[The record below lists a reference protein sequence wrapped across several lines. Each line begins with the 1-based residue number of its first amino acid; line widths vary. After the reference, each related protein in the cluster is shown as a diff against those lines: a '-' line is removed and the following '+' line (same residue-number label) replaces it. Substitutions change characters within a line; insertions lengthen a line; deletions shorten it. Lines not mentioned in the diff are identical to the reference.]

1 MRIWRNSI
9 WEFDVTLFRYCA
21 EDSCSDGW
29 WLRNCGL
36 GVGWGGGSSSGYDG
50 WKTNVDQAMMRR
62 NFAISYFH
70 LVKKRMNDKVPTASF
85 LPLTTLD
92 PSVYV
97 YPIGRQVLMDMVL
110 ISFGWKRN
118 QLAKSFRETKNRH
131 LGQWGEVEH
140 SPSPLQA
147 LQQLYSEHNRLL
159 LINRYES
166 FVGIDARTKATAEL
180 PSIVDRRA
188 SAVRWDPTRERR
200 SASCCRP
207 LYVEQVSRCY

>member
-36 GVGWGGGSSSGYDG
+36 GVAWGGGSSSAYDG

-85 LPLTTLD
+85 LPLTALD

-131 LGQWGEVEH
+131 LGQWGGEVEH

-159 LINRYES
+159 LINRYAS
-166 FVGIDARTKATAEL
+166 FVDIYARTNTTA
-180 PSIVDRRA
+180 
-188 SAVRWDPTRERR
+188 
-200 SASCCRP
+200 
-207 LYVEQVSRCY
+207 